1 MGYSW
6 FGLSTITTV
15 RGPKGRLTRR
25 PDNRRDPLAAS
36 TVRLRDLMDSG
47 PTLLVARHASHS
59 RRLDAVVGRHRGPPL
74 VLALLSGG
82 GEMSTLTIRQ
92 LDERTHARL
101 RGQAAEHGRSVEAE
115 VRAILDAAV
124 NRPERNL
131 LLALHASMS
140 EVGGVDL
147 ELVPRTDKPRPVDIS

>member
-1 MGYSW
+1 
-6 FGLSTITTV
+6 
-15 RGPKGRLTRR
+15 
-25 PDNRRDPLAAS
+25 
-36 TVRLRDLMDSG
+36 
-47 PTLLVARHASHS
+47 
-59 RRLDAVVGRHRGPPL
+59 
-74 VLALLSGG
+74 
-82 GEMSTLTIRQ
+82 MSTLTIRQ

-101 RGQAAEHGRSVEAE
+101 RGRAAEHGRSVEAE